1 MEAGSVISGDDLSRP
16 VARNLAVV
24 FSGRAV
30 ALVLQFLAFAVA
42 AAYLEPALLGIYTF
56 AIALTALFRLL
67 PAFSFDPIVTRELAQ
82 QPAQE
87 PELVPN
93 AAYLR
98 LALSVVAYA
107 ALAATLVLGGYD
119 NVRTEAGLIAGLAL
133 PMIALDTFRN
143 SLGVRLR
150 LGWTSIADVLEA
162 TFTLGGA
169 IVIAATGAGV
179 FAFLWLY
186 VAAKALNG
194 VVLLGAVARMADFDW
209 KPKVGNWRGLLVAA
223 APLALATMLIALYFR
238 IDMVVLARLKPAAD
252 VGQYGAAYRFLDAL
266 LLVPALVMS
275 VLQPVIARSAVGDR
289 SRLQRRYWRATQLM
303 AVAGIGI
310 AVLGVMTGPRALP
323 ALPGFEDYDGAGRA
337 LAVLSVA
344 AALSFIGAV
353 VQTTLIATHRQRQLL
368 YVAGA
373 ALLVNIA
380 LNAALIPPYSYMGAA
395 WATVITEV
403 AVLVFSLWAAYP
415 LHLGLPVR
423 GLGRA
428 LAAGA
433 ILAAVLAATHA
444 LPPLVQV
451 AVGVLAYGVAVLVTG
466 AVSRSELGLFV
477 RRA

>member
-82 QPAQE
+82 QPEQE

>member
-1 MEAGSVISGDDLSRP
+1 VEAGSVISGDDLSRP

-82 QPAQE
+82 QPEQE

-150 LGWTSIADVLEA
+150 LGWSSIADVLEA
-162 TFTLGGA
+162 AFALGGA

-194 VVLLGAVARMADFDW
+194 VVLLAAVARMADFAW
-209 KPKVGNWRGLLVAA
+209 RPKVGNWRGLLVAA

-266 LLVPALVMS
+266 LLVPALVMA

-403 AVLVFSLWAAYP
+403 AVLVFSFWAAYP

-433 ILAAVLAATHA
+433 ILAAVLAATYA

-451 AVGVLAYGVAVLVTG
+451 AVGVLTYGVAVLVTG
-466 AVSRSELGLFV
+466 AVSRSELGLLV

>member
-1 MEAGSVISGDDLSRP
+1 VEAGSVISGDDLSRP

-30 ALVLQFLAFAVA
+30 ALTLQFLAFAVA

-82 QPAQE
+82 KPEQE

-98 LALSVVAYA
+98 LALSAVAYA
-107 ALAATLVLGGYD
+107 ALAATLVVGGYD
-119 NVRTEAGLIAGLAL
+119 ERTTEAGLIAGLAL

-143 SLGVRLR
+143 PLGVRLR

-162 TFTLGGA
+162 AFTLGGA

-186 VAAKALNG
+186 VGAKALNG
-194 VVLLGAVARMADFDW
+194 GVLVAAVARLADFDW
-209 KPKVGNWRGLLVAA
+209 RPKVGNWRGLLVAA

-275 VLQPVIARSAVGDR
+275 VLQPVIARSAVEGR
-289 SRLQRRYWRATQLM
+289 ERLQRRYWRAIQLM
-303 AVAGIGI
+303 AVASIGI
-310 AVLGVMTGPRALP
+310 AVLGAMAGPRALP

-344 AALSFIGAV
+344 AALSFIGTV
-353 VQTTLIATHRQRQLL
+353 VQATLVATHRQRQLL

-395 WATVITEV
+395 WATVLTEV
-403 AVLVFSLWAAYP
+403 AVLLFSLWAARP
-415 LHLGLPVR
+415 LHLGLPLG

-433 ILAAVLAATHA
+433 ILAAALGLTYG

-451 AVGVLAYGVAVLVTG
+451 AVGVVVFGAASLVTG
-466 AVSRSELGLFV
+466 AVARSELGLFL

>member
-1 MEAGSVISGDDLSRP
+1 VEAGSIISGDDLSRP

-30 ALVLQFLAFAVA
+30 ALTLQFLAFAIA

-82 QPAQE
+82 KPEEEPA
-87 PELVPN
+87 LVPN

-98 LALSVVAYA
+98 LALSVVAYV
-107 ALAATLVLGGYD
+107 ALAATLVLGGFD
-119 NVRTEAGLIAGLAL
+119 DLRTEAGLIAGLAL

-143 SLGVRLR
+143 PLGVRLR

-162 TFTLGGA
+162 TLTLGGA

-194 VVLLGAVARMADFDW
+194 FVLLAVVARLADFDW
-209 KPKVGNWRGLLVAA
+209 KPQVRNWRGLLVAA
-223 APLALATMLIALYFR
+223 APLALATMLIAVYFR
-238 IDMVVLARLKPAAD
+238 VDMVILARLKPAAD
-252 VGQYGAAYRFLDAL
+252 VGQYGAAYRFLDTL

-275 VLQPVIARSAVGDR
+275 VLQPVIARSAVEGR
-289 SRLQRRYWRATQLM
+289 GRLQRRYWRAIQLM

-310 AVLGVMTGPRALP
+310 AVLGAMTGERALP
-323 ALPGFEDYDGAGRA
+323 ALPGFEDYDGAGDA

-344 AALSFIGAV
+344 AALSFVGTV
-353 VQTTLIATHRQRQLL
+353 VQTTLVATHRQRQLL

-373 ALLVNIA
+373 GLVVNLA
-380 LNAALIPPYSYMGAA
+380 LNVALIPPYSYMGAA

-403 AVLVFSLWAAYP
+403 AVLLFSLWAASP
-415 LHLGLPVR
+415 LHLGLPLN

-428 LAAGA
+428 AAAGG
-433 ILAAVLAATHA
+433 ILAVVLALTYG

-451 AVGVLAYGVAVLVTG
+451 AVGVVVFAAAALVTG
-466 AVSRSELGLFV
+466 AVARSELGLFLK
-477 RRA
+477 RA

>member
-1 MEAGSVISGDDLSRP
+1 VEAGSVISGDDLSRP
-16 VARNLAVV
+16 VARNLAMV

-30 ALVLQFLAFAVA
+30 AITLQFLAFAVA
-42 AAYLEPALLGIYTF
+42 ATYLEPALLGIYTF

-82 QPAQE
+82 QPEQE

-119 NVRTEAGLIAGLAL
+119 DLRTEAGLIAGLAL

-143 SLGVRLR
+143 PLGVRLR

-162 TFTLGGA
+162 ALTLGGA

-194 VVLLGAVARMADFDW
+194 ILLVAVVARLADFDW
-209 KPKVGNWRGLLVAA
+209 RPQVGNWRRLLVAA
-223 APLALATMLIALYFR
+223 APLALATMLIAVYFR

-252 VGQYGAAYRFLDAL
+252 VGQYGAAYRFLDTL

-289 SRLQRRYWRATQLM
+289 SRLQRRYWRAIQLM

-310 AVLGVMTGPRALP
+310 AVLGAMTGPRALP
-323 ALPGFEDYDGAGRA
+323 ALPGFEDYGGAGDA

-344 AALSFIGAV
+344 AALSFVGTV
-353 VQTTLIATHRQRQLL
+353 VQTTLVATHRQRQLL

-373 ALLVNIA
+373 GLVVNIA
-380 LNAALIPPYSYMGAA
+380 LNVALIPPYSYMGAA
-395 WATVITEV
+395 WATMITEV
-403 AVLVFSLWAAYP
+403 AVLLFSLWAAYP
-415 LHLGLPVR
+415 LRLGLPLG
-423 GLGRA
+423 GLGRGV
-428 LAAGA
+428 AAGA
-433 ILAAVLAATHA
+433 ILAVALAATYG
-444 LPPLVQV
+444 LPPLLQV
-451 AVGVLAYGVAVLVTG
+451 AVGVVVYAAAALVTG
-466 AVSRSELGLFV
+466 AVARSELGLFL

>member
-1 MEAGSVISGDDLSRP
+1 M
-16 VARNLAVV
+16 V

-30 ALVLQFLAFAVA
+30 AITLQFLAFAVA

-82 QPAQE
+82 QPEQE

-98 LALSVVAYA
+98 LALSVLAYA

-119 NVRTEAGLIAGLAL
+119 DLRTEAGLIAGLAL

-162 TFTLGGA
+162 ALTLGGA

-194 VVLLGAVARMADFDW
+194 IVLVAVVARLADFDW
-209 KPKVGNWRGLLVAA
+209 KPQVGNWRRLLVAA
-223 APLALATMLIALYFR
+223 APLALATMLIAVYFR

-252 VGQYGAAYRFLDAL
+252 VGQYGAAYRFLDTL

-275 VLQPVIARSAVGDR
+275 VLQPVIARSAVESR
-289 SRLQRRYWRATQLM
+289 SRLQRRYWRAIQLM

-310 AVLGVMTGPRALP
+310 AVLGAMTGARALP
-323 ALPGFEDYDGAGRA
+323 ALPGFEDYEGAGDA

-344 AALSFIGAV
+344 AALSFVGTV
-353 VQTTLIATHRQRQLL
+353 VQTTLVATHRQRQLL
-368 YVAGA
+368 YVAGGG
-373 ALLVNIA
+373 LVVNIA
-380 LNAALIPPYSYMGAA
+380 LNAALIPPYSYIGAA

-403 AVLVFSLWAAYP
+403 AVLLFSLWAAYP
-415 LHLGLPVR
+415 LRLGLPLG
-423 GLGRA
+423 GLGRGV
-428 LAAGA
+428 AAGA
-433 ILAAVLAATHA
+433 ILAVALAATYG
-444 LPPLVQV
+444 LPPLLQV
-451 AVGVLAYGVAVLVTG
+451 AVGVVVYAAAALVTG
-466 AVSRSELGLFV
+466 AVARSELGLFL

>member
-1 MEAGSVISGDDLSRP
+1 VEAGSVISGDDLSRP

>member
-30 ALVLQFLAFAVA
+30 ALGLQFLAFAVA

-82 QPAQE
+82 NPEQE

-107 ALAATLVLGGYD
+107 ALAATLVVGGYD
-119 NVRTEAGLIAGLAL
+119 DLTTEAGLIAGLAL

-143 SLGVRLR
+143 PLGVRLR

-162 TFTLGGA
+162 AFTLGGA

-194 VVLLGAVARMADFDW
+194 GVLVVAVARLADFDW
-209 KPKVGNWRGLLVAA
+209 RPKVGNWRGLLVAA

-275 VLQPVIARSAVGDR
+275 VLQPVIARSAVEGR
-289 SRLQRRYWRATQLM
+289 VRLRRRYWRAIQLM

-310 AVLGVMTGPRALP
+310 AVLGAMTGPRALP

-337 LAVLSVA
+337 LAALAVA
-344 AALSFIGAV
+344 AALSFIGTV
-353 VQTTLIATHRQRQLL
+353 VQATLVATHRQRQLL

-380 LNAALIPPYSYMGAA
+380 LNVALIPPYSYMGAA
-395 WATVITEV
+395 WATVLTEA
-403 AVLVFSLWAAYP
+403 AVLAFSLWAAHP
-415 LHLGLPVR
+415 LHLGLPLG
-423 GLGRA
+423 GLGRV

-433 ILAAVLAATHA
+433 ILAAALAVTYG

-451 AVGVLAYGVAVLVTG
+451 AIGVIVYGAAALVTG
-466 AVSRSELGLFV
+466 AVARSELGLFL

>member
-451 AVGVLAYGVAVLVTG
+451 AVGLLAYGVAVLVTG